1 MPPKLDATYKIVEN
15 LGRIHNLIDI
25 QSFLNP
31 ANETK
36 PKIMDGFALG
46 DELL

>member
-1 MPPKLDATYKIVEN
+1 MPPELDATYKTVEN
-15 LGRIHNLIDI
+15 SGRIDDLMDI